1 MALNPFTQPDPQTLE
16 FDPQELR
23 FHTNYSATGLID
35 VIKSGNKAR
44 AKRQKQLTG
53 MLDQLSRMHPPR
65 FSSGPGSGAPNMG
78 KSNPGSIHA
87 GSGTVKGKERF
98 RALVKAIW
106 GKESGG
112 NYQAVNS
119 SSGAAGRYQIMPGNF
134 VGKGG
139 WDVEALGRNVSLQ
152 QFMKNPR
159 IQDRIAQ
166 HKLREYYHQ
175 YGARGA
181 AQAWYGGPGAVGNN
195 NISGG
200 SGYPS
205 TGEYANDI
213 IARMRRIMNRR

>member
-1 MALNPFTQPDPQTLE
+1 MALNPFTEPDPKTLE

-44 AKRQKQLTG
+44 AKRQRQLTG
-53 MLDQLSRMHPPR
+53 MLSELSRMHPPR
-65 FSSGPGSGAPNMG
+65 FSSKNPSVGMG
-78 KSNPGSIHA
+78 TSRGPGSIHA
-87 GSGTVKGKERF
+87 GKGTVKGNERF
-98 RALVKAIW
+98 KALVKAIW

-112 NYQAVNS
+112 NYSAVNAD
-119 SSGAAGRYQIMPGNF
+119 SGAAGRYQIMPGNF

-139 WDVEALGRNVSLQ
+139 WDVEALGRNVSLH
-152 QFMKNPR
+152 QFMNNPR

-166 HKLREYYHQ
+166 HKLRQYYHK

-213 IARMRRIMNRR
+213 IAQMRRILNRR